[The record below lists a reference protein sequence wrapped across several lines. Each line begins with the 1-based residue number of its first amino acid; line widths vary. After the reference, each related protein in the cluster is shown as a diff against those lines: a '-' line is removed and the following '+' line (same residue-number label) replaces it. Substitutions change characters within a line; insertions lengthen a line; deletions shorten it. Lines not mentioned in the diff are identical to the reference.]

1 MVSLL
6 VFGLHIS
13 LKSTPDLVLAFY
25 VWHIRWL
32 SSWYS
37 QIRIKKV
44 RWVNISTVVILV
56 LKIFYYHVIPT
67 CPSRVVTHILA
78 SFLVFHVAWHSRS
91 MSLSK
96 GYFDILYILNILIFC
111 TWWIAV
117 FFSIG
122 KSCLCQGEADLCH
135 LCWLLDF
142 NRELAGSS

>member
-1 MVSLL
+1 MASLL
-6 VFGLHIS
+6 AFGLHIS
-13 LKSTPDLVLAFY
+13 LKSTSDKDLVLVFY
-25 VWHIRWL
+25 VWLITW
-32 SSWYS
+32 
-37 QIRIKKV
+37 QICIQKV
-44 RWVNISTVVILV
+44 RWVINSIVVISV
-56 LKIFYYHVIPT
+56 LEIYYYHVILT
-67 CPSRVVTHILA
+67 CPSRIVTHILA
-78 SFLVFHVAWHSRS
+78 SFLVFHVAWHLRS

-117 FFSIG
+117 FLSID